1 MNTNMN
7 GNAVTKDRV
16 GVAEALVQISASALK
31 NTEREPDLDALK
43 TAVRAYV
50 PPKKY
55 TAADIVRALF
65 PDLEA
70 KRKEGASPEQLS
82 GLLSE
87 NGWTIP
93 AQTLKTLMS
102 TVRREAK
109 VVYVE
114 CPCCKTKVPEAAIAK
129 GEPDAEHSNEAGGI
143 A

>member
-1 MNTNMN
+1 MNESTASKGRMGMAEVLAQVGANN
-7 GNAVTKDRV
+7 SKDTH
-16 GVAEALVQISASALK
+16 G
-31 NTEREPDLDALK
+31 EPDLDALK
-43 TAVRAYV
+43 AAVRAYA

-87 NGWTIP
+87 NGWAIP

-109 VVYVE
+109 IVYVQ
-114 CPCCKTKVPEAAIAK
+114 CPCCRTKVPEAAIAK
-129 GEPDAEHSNEAGGI
+129 GEHAEHPNESGSTA
-143 A
+143 